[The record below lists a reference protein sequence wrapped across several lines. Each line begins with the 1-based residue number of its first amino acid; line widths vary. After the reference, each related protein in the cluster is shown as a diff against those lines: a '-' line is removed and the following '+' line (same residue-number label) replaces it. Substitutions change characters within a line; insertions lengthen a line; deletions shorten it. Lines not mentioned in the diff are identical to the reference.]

1 MRSRN
6 LAHLTA
12 PKKESQVRSAGIR
25 KACHFIEG
33 AGAGNVAVGVGA
45 AGGGDGGEPASG
57 VISENRSRAATVWE
71 LSPRR
76 HRMDRVAY
84 LTEFLPEIRIGLKQ
98 DFPWLTE
105 NRRRL
110 VGGLDRSER
119 DVPRSGE
126 AR

>member
-1 MRSRN
+1 MSFFPGTCGKKALVVPNPMGVHIRSGRFKSWFDMPWVVPN
-6 LAHLTA
+6 T
-12 PKKESQVRSAGIR
+12 PP
-25 KACHFIEG
+25 
-33 AGAGNVAVGVGA
+33 
-45 AGGGDGGEPASG
+45 DD
-57 VISENRSRAATVWE
+57 
-71 LSPRR
+71 
-76 HRMDRVAY
+76 RMDRVAF
-84 LTEFLPEIRIGLKQ
+84 LTEFLLEIRIGVKQ

>member
-1 MRSRN
+1 MGVHIA
-6 LAHLTA
+6 LAGSNVGLTC
-12 PKKESQVRSAGIR
+12 PG
-25 KACHFIEG
+25 
-33 AGAGNVAVGVGA
+33 
-45 AGGGDGGEPASG
+45 PPP
-57 VISENRSRAATVWE
+57 T
-71 LSPRR
+71 LPR

-84 LTEFLPEIRIGLKQ
+84 LTEFLPEIRLGIKQ
-98 DFPWLTE
+98 GFPWLTE

>member
-1 MRSRN
+1 M
-6 LAHLTA
+6 
-12 PKKESQVRSAGIR
+12 P
-25 KACHFIEG
+25 
-33 AGAGNVAVGVGA
+33 
-45 AGGGDGGEPASG
+45 
-57 VISENRSRAATVWE
+57 RAAPNA
-71 LSPRR
+71 PRR

-84 LTEFLPEIRIGLKQ
+84 LTEFLPEIRIGMKQ

-126 AR
+126 VRCEAGLNQTALGGGHGVGVFGQM